1 MIRDC
6 PINTTREDI
15 IKVIES
21 LGFSKYYFLED
32 DTEIFIEEPYEKFD
46 GIVK

>member
-15 IKVIES
+15 IKAIES
-21 LGFSKYYFLED
+21 LGFSRDDFLDD
-32 DTEIFIEEPYEKFD
+32 DTEIFIGEPYEKFD
-46 GIVK
+46 DRVK